1 MLKLA
6 ICEDNDIQ
14 CRQIH
19 TLSCSSLEIPV
30 EIDTFSSATDFLN
43 QISNEQCPY
52 HIILMDI
59 ELGSESVSGINLLNP
74 NTQIIFIS
82 QYLQY
87 ASSVYETD
95 HIYFVYKQQMEEYL
109 PKALSASCRKLNK
122 LRQQYFCF
130 NYQSRDY
137 RLLRS
142 DIFYMERKL
151 RNTEIHTKSQI
162 YYCREKIPILIEQ
175 LKPDFCICHK
185 SFAVNINTIQTIT
198 RQLKMPLHNC
208 YSKIQVRF
216 CNVKKPVICNAY
228 CCISFNYACILF
240 HAAFSQTNKFKS
252 ESFCPYFSLF
262 CFTVFFSYD
271 QSIWAQ

>member
-59 ELGSESVSGINLLNP
+59 ELGSESVSGIKLAQRINLLNP

-122 LRQQYFCF
+122 LRQQYFVLIISPEITVSF
-130 NYQSRDY
+130 DPIFFIWSENY
-137 RLLRS
+137 
-142 DIFYMERKL
+142 
-151 RNTEIHTKSQI
+151 EILK
-162 YYCREKIPILIEQ
+162 YIPNRR
-175 LKPDFCICHK
+175 F
-185 SFAVNINTIQTIT
+185 TI
-198 RQLKMPLHNC
+198 
-208 YSKIQVRF
+208 V
-216 CNVKKPVICNAY
+216 VKKFRFLSN
-228 CCISFNYACILF
+228 N
-240 HAAFSQTNKFKS
+240 
-252 ESFCPYFSLF
+252 
-262 CFTVFFSYD
+262 
-271 QSIWAQ
+271 

>member
-1 MLKLA
+1 
-6 ICEDNDIQ
+6 
-14 CRQIH
+14 
-19 TLSCSSLEIPV
+19 
-30 EIDTFSSATDFLN
+30 
-43 QISNEQCPY
+43 
-52 HIILMDI
+52 MDI
-59 ELGSESVSGINLLNP
+59 ELGSESVSGIKLAQRINLLNP

-142 DIFYMERKL
+142 DILYMERKL

-185 SFAVNINTIQTIT
+185 SFAVNINTIHTFSHAGIELSDGTHIPVSRNYYQATKDAFA
-198 RQLKMPLHNC
+198 QLLLRN
-208 YSKIQVRF
+208 S
-216 CNVKKPVICNAY
+216 
-228 CCISFNYACILF
+228 
-240 HAAFSQTNKFKS
+240 S
-252 ESFCPYFSLF
+252 EVL
-262 CFTVFFSYD
+262 
-271 QSIWAQ
+271 

>member
-59 ELGSESVSGINLLNP
+59 ELGSESVSGIKLAQRINLLNP

-162 YYCREKIPILIEQ
+162 YYCREK
-175 LKPDFCICHK
+175 F
-185 SFAVNINTIQTIT
+185 
-198 RQLKMPLHNC
+198 
-208 YSKIQVRF
+208 RF
-216 CNVKKPVICNAY
+216 LSNN
-228 CCISFNYACILF
+228 
-240 HAAFSQTNKFKS
+240 
-252 ESFCPYFSLF
+252 
-262 CFTVFFSYD
+262 
-271 QSIWAQ
+271 

>member
-14 CRQIH
+14 RRQIH

-30 EIDTFSSATDFLN
+30 EIDTLSSATDFLN

-59 ELGSESVSGINLLNP
+59 ELGSESVSGIKLAQRINLLNP

-162 YYCREKIPILIEQ
+162 YYCREKISILIEQ

-185 SFAVNINTIQTIT
+185 SFAVNINTIHTFSHAGIELSDGTHIPVSRNYYQATKDAFA
-198 RQLKMPLHNC
+198 QLLLRN
-208 YSKIQVRF
+208 S
-216 CNVKKPVICNAY
+216 
-228 CCISFNYACILF
+228 
-240 HAAFSQTNKFKS
+240 S
-252 ESFCPYFSLF
+252 EVL
-262 CFTVFFSYD
+262 
-271 QSIWAQ
+271 

>member
-59 ELGSESVSGINLLNP
+59 ELGSESVSGIKLAQRINLLNP

-185 SFAVNINTIQTIT
+185 SFAVNINTIHTFSHADIELSDGTHIPVSRNYYQATKDAFA
-198 RQLKMPLHNC
+198 QLLLRN
-208 YSKIQVRF
+208 S
-216 CNVKKPVICNAY
+216 
-228 CCISFNYACILF
+228 
-240 HAAFSQTNKFKS
+240 S
-252 ESFCPYFSLF
+252 EVL
-262 CFTVFFSYD
+262 
-271 QSIWAQ
+271 

>member
-1 MLKLA
+1 MNIVSNTGNIWERWRHSWGKASRLGNFTDGDGILA
-6 ICEDNDIQ
+6 
-14 CRQIH
+14 
-19 TLSCSSLEIPV
+19 SYK
-30 EIDTFSSATDFLN
+30 ADFD
-43 QISNEQCPY
+43 
-52 HIILMDI
+52 IILMDI
-59 ELGSESVSGINLLNP
+59 ELGSESVSGIKLAQRINLLNP

-162 YYCREKIPILIEQ
+162 YYCREKNS
-175 LKPDFCICHK
+175 D
-185 SFAVNINTIQTIT
+185 SYRTIKT
-198 RQLKMPLHNC
+198 
-208 YSKIQVRF
+208 
-216 CNVKKPVICNAY
+216 
-228 CCISFNYACILF
+228 
-240 HAAFSQTNKFKS
+240 
-252 ESFCPYFSLF
+252 
-262 CFTVFFSYD
+262 
-271 QSIWAQ
+271 

>member
-14 CRQIH
+14 RRQIH

-59 ELGSESVSGINLLNP
+59 ELGSESVSGIKLAQRINLLNP

-95 HIYFVYKQQMEEYL
+95 HIYFVYKQPLKDLFLSWLKIVKIRKQYL
-109 PKALSASCRKLNK
+109 II
-122 LRQQYFCF
+122 
-130 NYQSRDY
+130 
-137 RLLRS
+137 LLQ
-142 DIFYMERKL
+142 K
-151 RNTEIHTKSQI
+151 
-162 YYCREKIPILIEQ
+162 KILLIT
-175 LKPDFCICHK
+175 D
-185 SFAVNINTIQTIT
+185 
-198 RQLKMPLHNC
+198 
-208 YSKIQVRF
+208 
-216 CNVKKPVICNAY
+216 
-228 CCISFNYACILF
+228 
-240 HAAFSQTNKFKS
+240 
-252 ESFCPYFSLF
+252 
-262 CFTVFFSYD
+262 
-271 QSIWAQ
+271 